1 MKQILLAYVVV
12 SIVLIALLSVLSY
25 GYGSGYVY
33 VYWRE
38 WQLQTNIW
46 LLLFFFLSISVS
58 LQILWLLLKRYFSR
72 EQRKVET
79 VFNFKNLHPYEQFAV
94 IWLLDAAED
103 QHQFIRQV
111 FAQSGLL
118 KGVMEAR
125 MYSIQQQYPQALAA
139 LNQSSAMAFEL
150 AEIQR
155 IEIYLAQQQPEQAL
169 THLEFLN
176 QHELSPWLFKVKT
189 AYQKRLIALWG
200 EFATQYPWHYLRST
214 KYGHLDADTK
224 QKWLT
229 ELLTQFEQADAENLQ
244 ALQQRYSDL
253 SEQIFS
259 QSYAIQVLWLKLLSR
274 LPDLAAQHERL
285 AVQMLSEQ
293 FNQEVFYLWFQQQ
306 LLKQQ
311 PDYAKIEKQINL
323 WEQKYPA
330 LPVFS
335 FAKWHIFTATAR
347 YSEAEQLLDL
357 YPEHVLMS
365 YLRVKSN
372 LKDQPELLKQLN
384 LIFENNSN
392 FVEIKI

>member
-12 SIVLIALLSVLSY
+12 SLVLVALLSLLSY
-25 GYGSGYVY
+25 GHGSGYVY

-58 LQILWLLLKRYFSR
+58 LQVLWLLLKRYFSR

-79 VFNFKNLHPYEQFAV
+79 VFNFKNLHPYEQLAV

-103 QHQFIRQV
+103 QHQFVRQV
-111 FAQSGLL
+111 FAQSCLL

-139 LNQSSAMAFEL
+139 LNQSSAAAFEL

-189 AYQKRLIALWG
+189 AYQKRLIDLWG
-200 EFATQYPWHYLRST
+200 QFATQYPWHYLRST
-214 KYGHLDADTK
+214 KYGHLDAEKK
-224 QKWLT
+224 QQWLT
-229 ELLTQFEQADAENLQ
+229 QLLIQFEQVDAENLQ
-244 ALQQRYSDL
+244 ALQQRYLDL
-253 SEQIFS
+253 GEQIFS
-259 QSYAIQVLWLKLLSR
+259 QSYAIQVLWLKVLSR
-274 LPDLAAQHERL
+274 LPDMTQQHEQL
-285 AVQMLSEQ
+285 AVHLLSEQ

-306 LLKQQ
+306 LLKHQ
-311 PDYAKIEKQINL
+311 PDYVKIEQQINI

-347 YSEAEQLLDL
+347 YSEAEQLLAL